1 MRREVAPKQKE
12 EEEEVVV
19 VVVEDVKEYRWTRAH
34 LSVSAIELS

>member
-19 VVVEDVKEYRWTRAH
+19 VVEDVKEYRWTRAH
-34 LSVSAIELS
+34 LSVNAIELS

>member
-12 EEEEVVV
+12 EEEVV

-34 LSVSAIELS
+34 LSVNAIELS

>member
-1 MRREVAPKQKE
+1 MRREVAPKQK

>member
-19 VVVEDVKEYRWTRAH
+19 VVVDVKEYRWTRAH

>member
-1 MRREVAPKQKE
+1 MRREVAPKQK

-34 LSVSAIELS
+34 LSVNAIDLS

>member
-12 EEEEVVV
+12 EEEEVV

>member
-19 VVVEDVKEYRWTRAH
+19 VEDVKEYRWTRAH
-34 LSVSAIELS
+34 LSVNAIELS